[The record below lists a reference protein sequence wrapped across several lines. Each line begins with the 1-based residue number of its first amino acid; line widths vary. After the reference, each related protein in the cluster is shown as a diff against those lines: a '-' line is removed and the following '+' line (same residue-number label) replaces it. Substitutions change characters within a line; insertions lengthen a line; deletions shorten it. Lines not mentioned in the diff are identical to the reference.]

1 MPGNDKKMFKRRN
14 YFSLKLQYFY
24 GQTKVLYNPLIT
36 VARANKYQSRQ
47 AVKLVLWYWFTT
59 LPKHTNTAFRA

>member
-1 MPGNDKKMFKRRN
+1 MKRCLIEETAFRKN
-14 YFSLKLQYFY
+14 YNRYCH

-59 LPKHTNTAFRA
+59 LPKHTNPAFRA